1 MLTLTP
7 MKSATLVRV
16 KAYVE
21 ELLTHSLPETLTFHN
36 LPHTKE
42 VVSGAE
48 EICLAEGLSD
58 EETEEVLIAAW
69 FHDTGYTRAYIGHED
84 ESIALARDF
93 LRQENFPEH
102 RLEKVLALIDATRF
116 MQKPRSTPEACLKDA
131 DNLHTGKMNFW
142 QKGQALKKEWEVH
155 LGKVHTPTEWAAL
168 QLSFLENTVYYT
180 HYCDKHYTP
189 LKEKNIEMVKAR
201 LEALRAEEARKQGF
215 IRKKTL
221 RGYLRQAEALGLA
234 LLLGILISMSLTISL
249 WGFAEHAGVIGL
261 LAGLFI
267 GGVIRFFE
275 RPYEEN
281 IEQKIIFPLA
291 LFTRTGLM
299 GLLFLLSLGTASVIY
314 ALLISE
320 RPTSQLY
327 QERFEFIFSDPENF
341 FRFAVFTFLISFLL
355 NYIKFTTRIIG
366 RRILVR
372 YLLGRYVRPREE
384 ERLFMFID
392 LNSSTLL
399 AEKLGPDKYHRLL
412 TRFFRDI
419 SPAIKKTKGEIYQ
432 YVGDEV
438 VVTWPIRDGL
448 KKNNC
453 VRCFFEIEK
462 HLNRYRPEYE
472 RDYGI
477 RPDFKVGLHGGKV
490 ITAVVGSLKLDIV
503 YHGDVINT
511 CERILNQCIPLRRK
525 FLASEYVVRRLT
537 LAPHYVPEFVATLKL
552 KGKESEISLYTIKRS
567 QEAREEPGFAPITV
581 DADHA

>member
-1 MLTLTP
+1 MRTP
-7 MKSATLVRV
+7 LLVRT

-21 ELLTHSLPETLTFHN
+21 ALLTEALPETLTFHN
-36 LPHTKE
+36 LLHTKE
-42 VVSGAE
+42 VVSAAE
-48 EICLAEGLSD
+48 EICLAEGLND
-58 EETEEVLIAAW
+58 METEEVLIAAW

-84 ESIALARDF
+84 ESMALAREF
-93 LRQENFPEH
+93 LKAENYPAQ

-142 QKGQALKKEWEVH
+142 QKGQTLKKEWEVH
-155 LGKVHTPTEWAAL
+155 LGKVHSPAEWAAL

-180 HYCDKHYTP
+180 NYCEKHYAP
-189 LKEKNIEMVKAR
+189 LKEKNIEMVRAR
-201 LEALRAEEARKQGF
+201 LEALRTEEARKQSF
-215 IRKKTL
+215 IRKKTFNI
-221 RGYLRQAEALGLA
+221 YLQQAEKLSLS
-234 LLLGILISMSLTISL
+234 LVLGILISLSLTISL

-291 LFTRTGLM
+291 IFTRTGLM
-299 GLLFLLSLGTASVIY
+299 GLLFLMSLGTASVIY

-327 QERFEFIFSDPENF
+327 QERFKFIFSDPENF

-366 RRILVR
+366 RRILIR
-372 YLLGRYVRPREE
+372 YLLGRYARPQEE

-399 AEKLGPDKYHRLL
+399 AEKLGADKYHSLL
-412 TRFFRDI
+412 TRFFKDI

-438 VVTWPIRDGL
+438 VVTWSIKDGL

-462 HLNRYRPEYE
+462 HLSRSRPEYE
-472 RDYGI
+472 KWYGI
-477 RPDFKVGLHGGKV
+477 RPDFKVGLHGGRV
-490 ITAVVGSLKLDIV
+490 ITAVVGTLKLDVV

-537 LAPHYVPEFVATLKL
+537 LAPHFLPEFVATLKL
-552 KGKESEISLYTIKRS
+552 KGKESEMSLYTIRRTKDKT
-567 QEAREEPGFAPITV
+567 EEQYFSTATLLQGH
-581 DADHA
+581 DQ